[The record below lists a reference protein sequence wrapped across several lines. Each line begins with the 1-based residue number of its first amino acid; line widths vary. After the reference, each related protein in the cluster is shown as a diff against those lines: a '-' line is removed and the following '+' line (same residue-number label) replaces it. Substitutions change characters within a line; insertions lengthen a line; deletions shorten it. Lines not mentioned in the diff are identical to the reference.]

1 MFGCVCAC
9 NQPLSRL
16 ALGTPTSFSGWLV
29 AMASWPTDLAV
40 CHANQNGH
48 VKNASTF
55 EFVSGAIAALS
66 FTIIYILAPLS
77 LIGVPILICVYPY
90 WWLTWMLAAPLILSA
105 LLPPVPSRSFLQS
118 WPFKHMPKYFNFTE
132 IKELGDAEV
141 QQLIS
146 NRATIFCV
154 QPHGV
159 FSFGGASA
167 GVTWAKNWWHPAT
180 IPTAVASSVSA
191 TPLVKH
197 LVGLFGTCDAATKP
211 MTKRLSAGKSCVL
224 YIGGIAEL
232 FLASGS
238 SETLYVKKRKGFIKL
253 ALRSGAEVVPVY
265 FLGNTSVLSVV
276 SNRMLRGFA
285 RRTGVTLTWFWGW
298 RGTLLPRPNKI
309 LGVLGKPLGLPS
321 TPIPEPTAE
330 EIDHWHGRYMEE
342 VRRIFDTYKK
352 FNPDYAEK
360 QLEFE

>member
-1 MFGCVCAC
+1 M
-9 NQPLSRL
+9 
-16 ALGTPTSFSGWLV
+16 AL
-29 AMASWPTDLAV
+29 WPTDLAV

-118 WPFKHMPKYFNFTE
+118 LPFKHMPKYFNFTE

-211 MTKRLSAGKSCVL
+211 MTKRSAVSRA
-224 YIGGIAEL
+224 YFTSA
-232 FLASGS
+232 ASPSFPRVSSRHSTSRSEGS
-238 SETLYVKKRKGFIKL
+238 SSLCC
-253 ALRSGAEVVPVY
+253 
-265 FLGNTSVLSVV
+265 
-276 SNRMLRGFA
+276 A
-285 RRTGVTLTWFWGW
+285 RERRWC
-298 RGTLLPRPNKI
+298 
-309 LGVLGKPLGLPS
+309 PS
-321 TPIPEPTAE
+321 TSATRPSSP
-330 EIDHWHGRYMEE
+330 W
-342 VRRIFDTYKK
+342 
-352 FNPDYAEK
+352 
-360 QLEFE
+360 